1 MNVRVVPHPVCP
13 GIQGAPCSGALP
25 TRTHLPQGKHPRL
38 VPHRGGCRELPPPT
52 RSGRDPGTCS
62 GVGIVQLS
70 HSWLCPSSADLPN
83 PLSSAL
89 LMCPLQWAGVWELPD
104 GVISPQDILV
114 LCPSLQ
120 VSKTLSP
127 LHCWCLG
134 DP

>member
-52 RSGRDPGTCS
+52 RSGRDPGIRS
-62 GVGIVQLS
+62 GAGIVQLS
-70 HSWLCPSSADLPN
+70 HSWLCPRSPKPSLLCTAGAWGLPDGVTPPLGILLLCPRSAGLPN

-89 LMCPLQWAGVWELPD
+89 LMCPL
-104 GVISPQDILV
+104 
-114 LCPSLQ
+114 
-120 VSKTLSP
+120 
-127 LHCWCLG
+127 H
-134 DP
+134 